1 MTQTLPPL
9 NALVVFETV
18 AKYLSFTTAARELC
32 ITQGAV
38 SQQIKKLEDFLGH
51 ALFLRGHPSLSLTHA
66 GADYLPSVIEA
77 LDKIRISTAALSR
90 KDAKGSLSVNVSPSF
105 ANQWL
110 LSRFHLFCQK
120 YPDIDL
126 KINATP
132 IRTEF
137 GKEDVDVAIRYGAG
151 PWPGIH
157 CDRLSHGRVY
167 AVCSPEL
174 LDGPHPLTTIRNLKH
189 HLLLRNSELCLW
201 PMWLETVGMNLAEMR
216 QGPTF
221 NLLYMVL
228 QAAANGQGV
237 ALGSTVQ
244 IFDQVN
250 TGKLVAP
257 FKVGVISP
265 FAYWFLTPEIKA
277 EAPAVLA
284 FKNWITA
291 ELQDQAH
298 FMTEN
303 GGVFT

>member
-1 MTQTLPPL
+1 MTQNLPPL

-18 AKYLSFTTAARELC
+18 AKHLSFTTAAGELC

-38 SQQIKKLEDFLGH
+38 SQQIRKLEDFLELP
-51 ALFLRGHPSLSLTHA
+51 LFRRGHQSLSLTQA
-66 GADYLPSVIEA
+66 GADYLPSVTEA
-77 LDKIRISTAALSR
+77 LDKIRISTASLSR
-90 KDAKGSLSVNVSPSF
+90 KDARGVLSVNVSPSF

-110 LSRFHLFCQK
+110 LSRFHLFCRE

-151 PWPGIH
+151 PWPGVH
-157 CDRLSHGRVY
+157 CTKLSHGRVY

-174 LDGPHPLTTIRNLKH
+174 LEGPHGLTTIRNLKH

-201 PMWLETVGMNLAEMR
+201 PMWLESVGMNLAEMR

-221 NLLYMVL
+221 NLLYMAI

-237 ALGSTVQ
+237 ALGSTLQ
-244 IFDQVN
+244 IYDHIEAG
-250 TGKLVAP
+250 TLVVP

-265 FAYWFLTPEIKA
+265 VSYWFLTPEIKVRDA
-277 EAPAVLA
+277 KVLA
-284 FKNWITA
+284 FKSWITA
-291 ELQDQAH
+291 ELQGQ
-298 FMTEN
+298 N
-303 GGVFT
+303 PI